1 MKSIMQQK
9 DGSCYLCMKLKMDYS
24 TKQDLEEHH
33 VIFNAHQ
40 RNLSEKYGLK
50 VYLCR
55 YHHTESAE
63 AVHKNR
69 SNRSLLEDAAQRA
82 FEDRFPELDFM
93 AIFGKNYKIARKES
107 KKVNDVNGFRLI
119 EEKGE

>member
-9 DGSCYLCMKLKMDYS
+9 DGSCYLCMMLKNDYS
-24 TKQDLEEHH
+24 TKRDLEEHH

-40 RNLSEKYGLK
+40 RHLAEKFGLK

-55 YHHTESAE
+55 YHHTESPE

-69 SNRSLLEDAAQRA
+69 ANRSLLEDRAQRT
-82 FEDRFPELDFM
+82 FEKHFPELDFM
-93 AIFGKNYKIARKES
+93 AIFGKNYKIEKKES
-107 KKVNDVNGFRLI
+107 KKTDDVCGFRLI
-119 EEKGE
+119 E

>member
-9 DGSCYLCMKLKMDYS
+9 DGTCYLCMMKNCDYS
-24 TKQDLEEHH
+24 TKRDLEEHH

-40 RNLSEKYGLK
+40 RHLAEKFGLK

-55 YHHTESAE
+55 YHHQDSAE

-69 SNRSLLEDAAQRA
+69 ANRSLIEDAAQRA
-82 FEDRFPELDFM
+82 FEKHFPDLDFM
-93 AIFGKNYKIARKES
+93 AIFGKNYKIQEKREGNKTDEEF
-107 KKVNDVNGFRLI
+107 GFRLI
-119 EEKGE
+119 D